1 MQIDSNSSTSDFV
14 NISDGNNSDFSN
26 SKNKVIK
33 FIRRNLKQPLSRYT
47 NDSAVVDSV
56 KSYGSIFSLT
66 IRDIYRLFRAF
77 FSLIYSSTFGFFA
90 TLKLFKNESKKAAKN
105 HFHIGLEM
113 LKRNNIL
120 DARMRF
126 LMSNMMFRKSPTTK
140 YYIAYTY
147 FLSHNYKTS
156 LKYLKD
162 GLSINSHHNK
172 SLELVKQIE
181 GKLSQGKHNN
191 L

>member
-1 MQIDSNSSTSDFV
+1 MENNASTNGSFDVNNNVNSS
-14 NISDGNNSDFSN
+14 FSN

-56 KSYGSIFSLT
+56 KSYGNIFSLT
-66 IRDIYRLFRAF
+66 IQDVYRLFRAF
-77 FSLIYSSTFGFFA
+77 FSLIYSFTFGFFS

-147 FLSHNYKTS
+147 FLSNNYKKS

-162 GLSINSHHNK
+162 GLSINSRHNK
-172 SLELVKQIE
+172 SIELVKQIE
-181 GKLSQGKHNN
+181 EKLLQGKHNT

>member
-1 MQIDSNSSTSDFV
+1 MQMENNASTNGSFDVNNNVNSS
-14 NISDGNNSDFSN
+14 FSN
-26 SKNKVIK
+26 SKSKVVK
-33 FIRRNLKQPLSRYT
+33 FIKRNLKQPLSRYT

-56 KSYGSIFSLT
+56 KSYGNIFSLT
-66 IRDIYRLFRAF
+66 IRDVYRLFRAF
-77 FSLIYSSTFGFFA
+77 FSLIYSFTFGFFS
-90 TLKLFKNESKKAAKN
+90 TLKLFKKESKKSAKN

-147 FLSHNYKTS
+147 FLSNNYKKS

-162 GLSINSHHNK
+162 GLFINNQHHKSI
-172 SLELVKQIE
+172 ELVKQIE
-181 GKLSQGKHNN
+181 YILSKQV
-191 L
+191 

>member
-1 MQIDSNSSTSDFV
+1 MQMENNASTNGSFDVNNNVNSS
-14 NISDGNNSDFSN
+14 FSN
-26 SKNKVIK
+26 SKSKVVK

-56 KSYGSIFSLT
+56 KSYGNIFSLT
-66 IRDIYRLFRAF
+66 IRDVYRLFRAF

-147 FLSHNYKTS
+147 FLSNNYKKS

-162 GLSINSHHNK
+162 GLFINNQHHKSI
-172 SLELVKQIE
+172 ELVKQIE
-181 GKLSQGKHNN
+181 YILSQQV
-191 L
+191 

>member
-1 MQIDSNSSTSDFV
+1 MQGEKNSSIVELLNTDSTD
-14 NISDGNNSDFSN
+14 NSVATGAT
-26 SKNKVIK
+26 KKVFK
-33 FIRRNLKQPLSRYT
+33 FIRKNLKQPLSRYT
-47 NDSAVVDSV
+47 DDSAVIDSMR
-56 KSYGSIFSLT
+56 SYGNIFQIT
-66 IRDIYRLFRAF
+66 IRDIFRLFRAF

-90 TLKLFKNESKKAAKN
+90 TLRLFKKESKKAAKN

-126 LMSNMMFRKSPTTK
+126 LMSNVMFRKSPTTK

-147 FLSHNYKTS
+147 FLSSDYKKS

-162 GLSINSHHNK
+162 ALTINNKHNK
-172 SLELVKQIE
+172 SIELVKQIE
-181 GKLSQGKHNN
+181 DKLSKNN
-191 L
+191 I

>member
-147 FLSHNYKTS
+147 FLSNNYKKS

-162 GLSINSHHNK
+162 GLSINNHHNK
-172 SLELVKQIE
+172 SIELVKQIE
-181 GKLSQGKHNN
+181 EILSKQV
-191 L
+191 

>member
-1 MQIDSNSSTSDFV
+1 MQMENNASTNGSFDVNNNVNSS
-14 NISDGNNSDFSN
+14 FSN

-56 KSYGSIFSLT
+56 KSYGNIFSLT
-66 IRDIYRLFRAF
+66 IQDVYRLFRAF
-77 FSLIYSSTFGFFA
+77 FSLIYSFTFGFFS

-147 FLSHNYKTS
+147 FLSNNYKKS

-162 GLSINSHHNK
+162 GLSINSRHNK
-172 SLELVKQIE
+172 SIELVKQIE
-181 GKLSQGKHNN
+181 EKLLQGKHNT